1 MSGMRIT
8 LQRLGTSVEGTE
20 VEGAAATGDAV
31 AWRDGDPAP
40 DLAPAV
46 GTSDDSAAQPP
57 PRDSTARLAL
67 APEHP
72 RVSSR
77 GERPQTVRIVVIVP
91 FREDGSGRASQ
102 LSALLARLRSMFLP
116 GECLAVVAEQAEDGR
131 KFNRGQLLN
140 AAFEHVRETH
150 ASSLDARE
158 TLYCFHDCDM
168 LPDAS
173 LAAHYLRGSPAP
185 RHSSSASKKKTNDA
199 FFASSSSSSSSGGG
213 FVRVLCADG
222 GRYDAD
228 ACFGGVTIY
237 DREGF
242 EATNGYPNGFWG
254 WGGEDNAQFLRCARA
269 GLALERV
276 RGCPFEDLEGLAT
289 AAEKLR
295 RLDAAGARC
304 ASKEK
309 KKLLKA
315 NARNWRADGLASAAY
330 DAVPVSPAVSTAT
343 GASPAVDAED
353 DAEDPDA
360 GSIRVAFR
368 LRAAIADEVVCAECG
383 ERKGPSGFASHQHKR
398 AMFYAARDGKAPS
411 VVRARRAGTSE
422 DGAAEVRSD
431 RKPRESFWRERNRL
445 ARLCHWDERG
455 VEATDAR
462 EVTRDAES
470 ALEGRSEAVP
480 GETRVASHPPSSTA
494 APGDGSVDGVG
505 GGSSTREE
513 KVRDDRERR
522 SREPDSVRR
531 GGHGEG
537 TRRRAKD
544 KRAARCLAC
553 VAKDPRTSASRNQ
566 AERNDAD
573 ASRTTC
579 ARCGA
584 RFEKRNKLFE
594 HLKTSLCGVQDGE
607 VIEGH
612 VSSAASKAADEPI
625 HPRATTAF

>member
-254 WGGEDNAQFLRCARA
+254 WGGRTTRSSCAARA
-269 GLALERV
+269 RAWRSS
-276 RGCPFEDLEGLAT
+276 A
-289 AAEKLR
+289 
-295 RLDAAGARC
+295 C
-304 ASKEK
+304 A
-309 KKLLKA
+309 
-315 NARNWRADGLASAAY
+315 
-330 DAVPVSPAVSTAT
+330 AVPSKTSR
-343 GASPAVDAED
+343 AS
-353 DAEDPDA
+353 
-360 GSIRVAFR
+360 
-368 LRAAIADEVVCAECG
+368 
-383 ERKGPSGFASHQHKR
+383 
-398 AMFYAARDGKAPS
+398 
-411 VVRARRAGTSE
+411 RR
-422 DGAAEVRSD
+422 R
-431 RKPRESFWRERNRL
+431 
-445 ARLCHWDERG
+445 
-455 VEATDAR
+455 
-462 EVTRDAES
+462 
-470 ALEGRSEAVP
+470 
-480 GETRVASHPPSSTA
+480 
-494 APGDGSVDGVG
+494 
-505 GGSSTREE
+505 
-513 KVRDDRERR
+513 RR
-522 SREPDSVRR
+522 S
-531 GGHGEG
+531 
-537 TRRRAKD
+537 
-544 KRAARCLAC
+544 
-553 VAKDPRTSASRNQ
+553 
-566 AERNDAD
+566 
-573 ASRTTC
+573 
-579 ARCGA
+579 
-584 RFEKRNKLFE
+584 
-594 HLKTSLCGVQDGE
+594 
-607 VIEGH
+607 
-612 VSSAASKAADEPI
+612 
-625 HPRATTAF
+625 